1 MTIETDQLVLRPW
14 EDGDAAELYALASD
28 PEIGPACG
36 WAPHASER
44 ESLEVIR
51 HVLRVPESYA
61 VIDRRTGELLGAA
74 ALKGP
79 GTSRLAA
86 SRHEFELGY
95 WIGRQFWG
103 YGYATEAAE
112 ALVRRA
118 ITELGATLIWGACE
132 AGNVRSRAVLEACG
146 LEPTGTG
153 LGVTGHR
160 PGDKARDLQVLLREI
175 RRTLF
180 IDADACPVTREAL
193 ECARRAGWPVVI
205 AGNTTQNLERHIGRG
220 DPRSAKDAR
229 GGFWV
234 DVLDVSVGADSAD
247 FAIVERLAAGD
258 VVVTQDIGL
267 ASMVLGRDAAA
278 ISVRGH
284 VFRPETIDMELLVR
298 HEEKKE
304 RRAGGRTRG
313 PAAFTAEDRRHFS
326 RNLARLLRGG
336 E

>member
-14 EDGDAAELYALASD
+14 EDGEAAELYALASD

-132 AGNVRSRAVLEACG
+132 AGNVRSRAVLEARG
-146 LEPTGTG
+146 FEPTGTEHDVIEPR
-153 LGVTGHR
+153 LD
-160 PGDKARDLQVLLREI
+160 DKARDLQVFLREI

-220 DPRSAKDAR
+220 DRAAPRTP
-229 GGFWV
+229 G
-234 DVLDVSVGADSAD
+234 
-247 FAIVERLAAGD
+247 
-258 VVVTQDIGL
+258 T
-267 ASMVLGRDAAA
+267 ASGSTCSTCR
-278 ISVRGH
+278 
-284 VFRPETIDMELLVR
+284 
-298 HEEKKE
+298 
-304 RRAGGRTRG
+304 
-313 PAAFTAEDRRHFS
+313 
-326 RNLARLLRGG
+326 
-336 E
+336 

>member
-14 EDGDAAELYALASD
+14 EDGGAAELYALASD

-86 SRHEFELGY
+86 SKHEFELGY
-95 WIGRQFWG
+95 WIGRPFWG

-153 LGVTGHR
+153 LATCR
-160 PGDKARDLQVLLREI
+160 YFSAR
-175 RRTLF
+175 
-180 IDADACPVTREAL
+180 
-193 ECARRAGWPVVI
+193 
-205 AGNTTQNLERHIGRG
+205 
-220 DPRSAKDAR
+220 
-229 GGFWV
+229 
-234 DVLDVSVGADSAD
+234 
-247 FAIVERLAAGD
+247 
-258 VVVTQDIGL
+258 
-267 ASMVLGRDAAA
+267 
-278 ISVRGH
+278 
-284 VFRPETIDMELLVR
+284 
-298 HEEKKE
+298 
-304 RRAGGRTRG
+304 
-313 PAAFTAEDRRHFS
+313 
-326 RNLARLLRGG
+326 
-336 E
+336 